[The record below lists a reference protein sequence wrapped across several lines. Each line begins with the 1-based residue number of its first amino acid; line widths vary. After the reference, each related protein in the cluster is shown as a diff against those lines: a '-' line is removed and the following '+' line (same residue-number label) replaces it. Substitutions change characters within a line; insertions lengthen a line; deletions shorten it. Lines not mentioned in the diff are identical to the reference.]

1 MPAASKHQTAA
12 PIESVVRLEREGR
25 VALIIID
32 NPPVNAASWAVRSG
46 VAQAIAT
53 LAADAAIDTC
63 VLIGAHDTFVA
74 GADIREFGKPLADP
88 QMPDV
93 IAAIEA
99 CPKPV
104 LAAIDGACLGGGFEL
119 ALGCDARIA
128 ALKAVVGLPEVRLGI
143 IPGSG
148 GTQRLPRLV
157 GVSAAI
163 EMITSGRH
171 VKMPEASRLGIVDQ
185 IAEGDLRSAAI
196 AFAHSLDG
204 RKRRLRD
211 VPLPHEPAERIEA
224 AAAAAQRQPRGRP
237 IREAVDAIRATENMP
252 FEAALAMEREVFHR
266 LRASEGAAAM
276 RHLFFA
282 ERAATRFLEL
292 KDVKSQLLSRVGV
305 VGAGTMGSGI
315 AASMLAVGYPVVLV
329 EQDAGALQAAIS
341 RIRNIEARNVS
352 NGRVSADKSEQR
364 LARLQPA
371 TDLSALA
378 DVDLVIEAVFED
390 MDVKQKL
397 LRKITPTLPART
409 IIASNTSYLN
419 LDTLAAAS
427 ARPEN
432 VIGLH
437 FFAPANVMR
446 LLEVVKGEKT
456 APDVL
461 VTALGLARNLDKV
474 AVVSGVGDGF
484 IGNRI
489 YSAYRT
495 QCEFMVEE
503 GAMPE
508 QVDAALEAFGL
519 AMGPF
524 AVGDLSGLDIAW
536 RNRNRQAAA
545 RNPAHRYCKIA
556 DMLCEAGRLG
566 RKTGAGW
573 YRYPAGA
580 KKGEPDEFVVR
591 LIAEVSAA
599 AGIMRRSFTPEQIQM
614 RALAAMVNEAALAL
628 EDGVAR
634 LASDIDLVLVHGY
647 GFPAQRGGPM
657 FWASRR
663 PQAEIDAAIEA
674 LASATGPEFRRGCL
688 DLMPKSPEA

>member
-1 MPAASKHQTAA
+1 
-12 PIESVVRLEREGR
+12 
-25 VALIIID
+25 
-32 NPPVNAASWAVRSG
+32 
-46 VAQAIAT
+46 
-53 LAADAAIDTC
+53 
-63 VLIGAHDTFVA
+63 
-74 GADIREFGKPLADP
+74 
-88 QMPDV
+88 
-93 IAAIEA
+93 
-99 CPKPV
+99 
-104 LAAIDGACLGGGFEL
+104 
-119 ALGCDARIA
+119 
-128 ALKAVVGLPEVRLGI
+128 
-143 IPGSG
+143 
-148 GTQRLPRLV
+148 
-157 GVSAAI
+157 
-163 EMITSGRH
+163 
-171 VKMPEASRLGIVDQ
+171 
-185 IAEGDLRSAAI
+185 
-196 AFAHSLDG
+196 
-204 RKRRLRD
+204 
-211 VPLPHEPAERIEA
+211 
-224 AAAAAQRQPRGRP
+224 
-237 IREAVDAIRATENMP
+237 
-252 FEAALAMEREVFHR
+252 MEREVFQR

-292 KDVKSQLLSRVGV
+292 KDVKSRLLSRVGV

-371 TDLSALA
+371 TDFSALA

-397 LRKITPTLPART
+397 LRKVTPTLPART

-446 LLEVVKGEKT
+446 LLEVVKGAKT

-503 GAMPE
+503 GALPE

-573 YRYPAGA
+573 YHYPAGA

-591 LIAEVSAA
+591 LIAEISAA
-599 AGIMRRSFTPEQIQM
+599 AGITRRSFTPEQIQM

-663 PQAEIDAAIEA
+663 PQAEIDAAIET
-674 LASATGPEFRRGCL
+674 LASATGPGFRRGCL
-688 DLMPKSPEA
+688 DLMPKSPDA